1 MKKLKIMSWKFVFNT
16 TVSDK
21 WWGNIVKANDAAR
34 DCGYKFFTWNGLVY
48 AVDGEQTDIRVED
61 CF

>member
-1 MKKLKIMSWKFVFNT
+1 MSWKFVFNT

-48 AVDGEQTDIRVED
+48 AVDGEQTDIKVED

>member
-1 MKKLKIMSWKFVFNT
+1 MSWKFVFNT

-21 WWGNIVKANDAAR
+21 WWGNIVKANDVAR
-34 DCGYKFFTWNGLVY
+34 DCGYKFFTWNGWVY
-48 AVDGEQTDIRVED
+48 VVDGEQTDIKVED